1 MLNQVLNWRFDT
13 ERRRNR
19 MRSVVLLSLILHM
32 IIVIVYLF
40 LPLNRLSHE
49 QEDAFA
55 VDLLNDAE
63 APRKRNLKPKPPLTK
78 KLYDPNQQ
86 LARNAEDRKIE
97 TTRNKIDEVMKLSP
111 RVVLEDVEVNKAPL
125 SEIIPDVMTDAQLRD
140 AEASNLSRLISQP
153 GQTDGRGIVTGR
165 VRARGDGG
173 MGRFRGSGQG
183 GGDGLLGGGG
193 KDGAADRL
201 GIIDFLNEHDGAK
214 DVVYC
219 LDITASMQAA
229 GLNKLELAIIS
240 IKNSVMMLGSED
252 SLNLVTFS
260 TRVEAM
266 HKTMLP
272 ANAANIERTL
282 KYLNRFTPR
291 SIQNNTDTN
300 ILSALEAALAFEP
313 TIVVLITDGLPVWDD
328 EEDDDEDDE
337 TVYIETDPQKILDT
351 VRERNHNNAAIY
363 VVALEF
369 DLKRSRAAK
378 LLVSLAEEHNGQI
391 KAIGS
396 DLLYEFAEQE
406 GLND

>member
-1 MLNQVLNWRFDT
+1 MLNQVLNWHFDT

-19 MRSVVLLSLILHM
+19 MRSVILLSLILHM

-111 RVVLEDVEVNKAPL
+111 RVVLEDVEVNKAPV
-125 SEIIPDVMTDAQLRD
+125 SDIIPDVMTDAQLRD

-201 GIIDFLNEHDGAK
+201 GIIDFLNELDGSK

-219 LDITASMQAA
+219 LDISASMQAA
-229 GLNKLELAIIS
+229 GLNKLELAITS
-240 IKNSVMMLGSED
+240 IKDSVMMLGSED
-252 SLNLVTFS
+252 ALNLVTFS
-260 TRVEAM
+260 TRAKAM

-282 KYLNRFTPR
+282 KYLNRFTPQ
-291 SIQNNTDTN
+291 SIQGNTDTN
-300 ILSALEAALAFEP
+300 ILSALEAALVFEP
-313 TIVVLITDGLPVWDD
+313 TVVVLITDGLPQV
-328 EEDDDEDDE
+328 DEDSP
-337 TVYIETDPQKILDT
+337 VYIETDPQKILDT
-351 VRERNHNNAAIY
+351 VDKRNHNNAAIY
-363 VVALEF
+363 VVALEI
-369 DLKRSRAAK
+369 DLKRSRGAK
-378 LLVSLAEEHNGQI
+378 LLVSLAEEHNGEI

-396 DLLYEFAEQE
+396 NLLSEYAEQE

>member
-1 MLNQVLNWRFDT
+1 MLNQLLNWRLDT
-13 ERRRNR
+13 EKRRNR

-32 IIVIVYLF
+32 IVIIVYLF
-40 LPLNRLSHE
+40 LPLNRLSNQ

-55 VDLLNDAE
+55 VDLLNDAD

-78 KLYDPNQQ
+78 KLYDPNEQ

-125 SEIIPDVMTDAQLRD
+125 SEVIPDVMTDAQLRD

-201 GIIDFLNEHDGAK
+201 GIINFLNELDGPK

-219 LDITASMQAA
+219 LDISASMQAA
-229 GLNKLELAIIS
+229 GLNKLALAITS
-240 IKNSVMMLGSED
+240 IKDSVMMLGSED
-252 SLNLVTFS
+252 ALNLVTFS
-260 TRVEAM
+260 TRAKAM
-266 HKTMLP
+266 HKIMLP

-282 KYLNRFTPR
+282 KYLDRFTPR
-291 SIQNNTDTN
+291 SIQSNVGTN
-300 ILSALEAALAFEP
+300 ILASLESALMFDASV
-313 TIVVLITDGLPVWDD
+313 IVLVTDGLPTKL
-328 EEDDDEDDE
+328 EE
-337 TVYIETDPQKILDT
+337 YSIETSTQKILDA
-351 VRERNHNNAAIY
+351 VRERNVNNAAIY
-363 VVALEF
+363 VVALEI
-369 DLKRSRAAK
+369 DLKRSRGAE

-391 KAIGS
+391 KAIGT
-396 DLLYEFAEQE
+396 DLLHEYAENE

>member
-40 LPLNRLSHE
+40 LPLNQLSNT

-78 KLYDPNQQ
+78 KLYDPNEQ

-125 SEIIPDVMTDAQLRD
+125 SEVIPDVMTDAQLRD

-165 VRARGDGG
+165 VRARGNGG

-201 GIIDFLNEHDGAK
+201 GIINFLNELDGPK

-229 GLNKLELAIIS
+229 GMKKLPLAINAL
-240 IKNSVMMLGSED
+240 KDSVVMLGNDDRLNVVAFSATAKAMSE
-252 SLNLVTFS
+252 N
-260 TRVEAM
+260 
-266 HKTMLP
+266 MLP

-282 KYLNRFTPR
+282 KYLDRFTPR
-291 SIQNNTDTN
+291 SIQGNTDTN

-313 TIVVLITDGLPVWDD
+313 TVVVLITDGLPQVDPD
-328 EEDDDEDDE
+328 SPI
-337 TVYIETDPQKILDT
+337 YIETSPQKILDA
-351 VRERNHNNAAIY
+351 VRERNIGNAAIY
-363 VVALEF
+363 VVGFEI
-369 DLKRSRAAK
+369 DLKRSRGAK
-378 LLVSLAEEHNGQI
+378 LLVSLVEEHNGDI